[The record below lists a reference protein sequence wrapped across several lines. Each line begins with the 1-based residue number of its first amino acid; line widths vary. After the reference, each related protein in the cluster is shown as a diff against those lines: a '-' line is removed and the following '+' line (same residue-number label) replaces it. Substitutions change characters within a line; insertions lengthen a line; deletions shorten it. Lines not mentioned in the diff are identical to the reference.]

1 MIAVLGA
8 KPEIILGVQNADDIV
23 HSFTTDRVIRMA
35 AFMDQLLPLLHRVF
49 QPQKIYIGSV
59 DADFINGQIIELKY
73 VLNHIFFFIVD
84 RAFFAA
90 GIYHHPDFFLRHLIV
105 VLIRIDPQ
113 KAQDT
118 VCRCSQQPHKRCKHF
133 RSTAYKTGNPERN
146 LLSLLHCNP
155 FRHQFAKDQGD
166 IR

>member
-8 KPEIILGVQNADDIV
+8 KPEIILGIQNADDIV
-23 HSFTTDRVIRMA
+23 HSFAADRVIRVA
-35 AFMDQLLPLLHRVF
+35 ALMDELLPLLNRILH
-49 QPQKIYIGSV
+49 PQKIHIGPV
-59 DADFINGQIIELKY
+59 DADFVDRQIIELKY

-90 GIYHHPDFFLRHLIV
+90 GIYHHSDFFLRHLIV

-118 VCRCSQQPHKRCKHF
+118 VCRYR
-133 RSTAYKTGNPERN
+133 
-146 LLSLLHCNP
+146 
-155 FRHQFAKDQGD
+155 
-166 IR
+166 